1 MRQITI
7 DEYDNLRPTS
17 GRNARRIQYPF
28 DKIVATCLGD
38 DGTVTNAAQLTP
50 NDDYPT
56 VKAATYL
63 KALREHLANTGL
75 NDTLAASIATT
86 DGVDTVILGPK
97 RRKNQDPEA
106 S

>member
-7 DEYDNLRPTS
+7 AEYDSMCPTS

-28 DKIVATCLGD
+28 DQIIAACLDD
-38 DGTVTNAAQLTP
+38 DGTVTNAVQLTP
-50 NDDYPT
+50 SDDYPT

-63 KALREHLANTGL
+63 KALRTHLTDTGL

-86 DGVDTVILGPK
+86 DGTDTVILGPK
-97 RRKNQDPEA
+97 RRKNQDPA
-106 S
+106 T